1 MLSMLRPTDVRWR
14 ITRVAELA
22 SASTILE
29 TKAVI
34 TLPCDARM
42 LPNLSQTMCGTK
54 AREHNASKRM
64 SY

>member
-29 TKAVI
+29 TKSGHNFAV
-34 TLPCDARM
+34 
-42 LPNLSQTMCGTK
+42 
-54 AREHNASKRM
+54 
-64 SY
+64 